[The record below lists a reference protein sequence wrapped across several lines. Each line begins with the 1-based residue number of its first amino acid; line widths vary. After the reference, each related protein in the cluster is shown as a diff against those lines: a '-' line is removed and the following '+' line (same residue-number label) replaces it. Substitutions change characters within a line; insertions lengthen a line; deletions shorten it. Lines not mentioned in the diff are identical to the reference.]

1 MPRPINVTF
10 SDAEGNTLVVGPFE
24 KLFLQGETLR
34 EQNGGPLIAV
44 HEEHYWHVEGKRFA
58 RFDCD
63 CRVQILVTRV
73 DGKRTQHYGPFASF
87 SAQDGVTF
95 ADHEIF
101 AFADRS
107 IGDWYCHS
115 DGMHWAMLIVESI
128 D

>member
-1 MPRPINVTF
+1 MNVTF
-10 SDAEGNTLVVGPFE
+10 SDAAGNTLTKGPFE
-24 KLFLQGETLR
+24 RIFLQGESLR
-34 EQNGGPLIAV
+34 QENGGPLIAS
-44 HEEHYWHVEGKRFA
+44 HEDHFWHVDGQRFA

-63 CRVQILVTRV
+63 CRVHIRVTRI
-73 DGKRTQHYGPFASF
+73 DGKRTQQYGPFTSF

-107 IGDWYCHS
+107 IGDWYCHA
-115 DGMHWAMLIVESI
+115 DGLHWAMLIVEAT